1 MTSLFY
7 VSFVIYNDYRRYVK
21 GKKALTDLSPK
32 LRTRHVRYAAFPT
45 RAVTLVFC
53 EKSKVGS
60 GFAFSP
66 EEWSS
71 NCCRGLVWVACLSM
85 LSIVRSPRLSVSE
98 TKRNSLI
105 EYSKVTTHVEW
116 SILIKVYYNALHID
130 FTYYSLIN

>member
-1 MTSLFY
+1 MIIIH
-7 VSFVIYNDYRRYVK
+7 IYICM
-21 GKKALTDLSPK
+21 KKALTVLSPK
-32 LRTRHVRYAAFPT
+32 LRTRHVRYAVFPI

-60 GFAFSP
+60 SFAFTS

-71 NCCRGLVWVACLSM
+71 NCCRGLVWIACLSM

-105 EYSKVTTHVEW
+105 EYSQVITHVEW
-116 SILIKVYYNALHID
+116 DINYSRRQRKYICINVFYVL
-130 FTYYSLIN
+130 FSLIN